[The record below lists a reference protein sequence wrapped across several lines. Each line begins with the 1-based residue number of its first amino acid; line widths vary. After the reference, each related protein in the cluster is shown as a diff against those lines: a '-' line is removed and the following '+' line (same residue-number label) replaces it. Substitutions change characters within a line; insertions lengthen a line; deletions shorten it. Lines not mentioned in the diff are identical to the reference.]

1 MYVEQIETF
10 RLKNKVIVVE
20 LCLDTSFKEQLEKI
34 NVKHGG
40 TECSLGQNVLL
51 RREYVQFE
59 IKKCGQPGSSR
70 CGKKLM
76 ASRL

>member
-1 MYVEQIETF
+1 M
-10 RLKNKVIVVE
+10 
-20 LCLDTSFKEQLEKI
+20 
-34 NVKHGG
+34 KHGG